1 MAEARVRLQSAH
13 WLGKTSAAVLLGPV
27 IALGLSGLFAW
38 LGPGGMP
45 GGDGKLQF
53 TMWLVAPIWVAVLC
67 AVHLFR
73 SGWRAWLGLGLMA
86 AAAMGALAL
95 TRVALGAP

>member
-1 MAEARVRLQSAH
+1 MADARIRLHSAH

-27 IALGLSGLFAW
+27 IALALSGLFAW
-38 LGPGGMP
+38 LGPGGVP

-53 TMWLVAPIWVAVLC
+53 NMWLVAPVWVAVLS

-73 SGWRAWLGLGLMA
+73 SGMRAWLWLGLAAAALMA
-86 AAAMGALAL
+86 ALAL
-95 TRVALGAP
+95 VRLTLGAP